1 MGAPSVHIGTSGWN
15 YESFL
20 GRLYPPGTPKR
31 RFLETYAR
39 LLDTVEL
46 NASFY
51 RSFPDS
57 TWNGWH
63 DRTPTGFL
71 WSVKVSRYI
80 THIKRLKVE
89 RESIKKFWHSARLLS
104 EKLAVCLFQL
114 PPSLKYERDLL
125 IRFLDLLPHE
135 INAAFEARH
144 VSWHCDEV
152 WKIFKERNIT
162 WVVSDTAGRYPMSLK
177 TTSDTAYI
185 RLHGPRSLY
194 HGSYGE
200 ESLMGCKE
208 TIVNWGRNTFI
219 YFDNTDDGSA
229 ALDAL
234 TMKRLFSEDTAGQ

>member
-1 MGAPSVHIGTSGWN
+1 MTSPIVHIGTSGWN
-15 YESFL
+15 YEVFI
-20 GRLYPPGTPKR
+20 GRLYPPGTSKR
-31 RFLETYAR
+31 KFLETYAQ

-57 TWNGWH
+57 TWKGWH

-89 RESIKKFWHSARLLS
+89 RESIEKFWHSVQLLS

-114 PPSLKYERDLL
+114 PPSLKYDRDLL
-125 IRFLDLLPHE
+125 IEFLDMLPHE

-144 VSWHCDEV
+144 ISWHCDEV
-152 WKIFKERNIT
+152 WRIFEERNIV
-162 WVVSDTAGRYPMSLK
+162 WVVSHTADRYPMSLK
-177 TTSDTAYI
+177 TTSDIAYI
-185 RLHGPRSLY
+185 RLHGPKTLY
-194 HGSYGE
+194 HGLYGKD
-200 ESLMGCKE
+200 SLRKWRD
-208 TIVNWGRNTFI
+208 TILEWGKNTFI

-234 TMKRLFSEDTAGQ
+234 TMKRLFSEVTGDQ